1 MSTLDPLTEPLVRLF
16 LRVDAASPTDPVLR
30 AFSDFWHLKR
40 GSKITP
46 SEADMTGTPP
56 EISPFAFLARLTT
69 NGTRH
74 WTVSTAGHAAAAII
88 QLTGG
93 QAPEVADKRTAV
105 RLRRLFDIVAEKVEP
120 YSAMFEIDGQT
131 GSRELIEVFAAPLG
145 NGEKGIHMIFA
156 AVNSRTEAR
165 Q

>member
-16 LRVDAASPTDPVLR
+16 LRLDAAVPTDPVLR
-30 AFSDFWHLKR
+30 AVSDFWHLKR
-40 GSKITP
+40 GGKITP
-46 SEADMTGTPP
+46 SEADMAGTPS

-74 WTVSTAGHAAAAII
+74 WTVSAAGHAAAAII
-88 QLTGG
+88 QLTDG
-93 QAPEVADKRTAV
+93 QAPEVSDKRIAV
-105 RLRRLFDIVAEKVEP
+105 RLRRLFDIVAEKAEP
-120 YSAMFEIDGQT
+120 YSAMFETDGQA
-131 GSRELIEVFAAPLG
+131 GPRQLIEVFAAPLG

-156 AVNSRTEAR
+156 AVKSRTEAR

>member
-16 LRVDAASPTDPVLR
+16 LRIDAANPTDPVLR
-30 AFSDFWHLKR
+30 ALSDFWHLKR
-40 GSKITP
+40 GSKIAP
-46 SEADMTGTPP
+46 GEADMTGISS
-56 EISPFAFLARLTT
+56 EISPYAFLVRLTT
-69 NGTRH
+69 NGTKH
-74 WTVSTAGHAAAAII
+74 WVVSGAGHVAAAVL

-93 QAPEVADKRTAV
+93 HATEVTDERIAV
-105 RLRRLFDIVAEKVEP
+105 RLRRLFDIVAEKTEP
-120 YSAMFEIDGQT
+120 YSAMFEIDEQT
-131 GSRELIEVFAAPLG
+131 GQRQLVEVFAAPLG

>member
-30 AFSDFWHLKR
+30 ALSDFWLLKR
-40 GSKITP
+40 GSKIVP
-46 SEADMTGTPP
+46 GEADMTGVLP
-56 EISPFAFLARLTT
+56 EISPYAFLARLTT
-69 NGTRH
+69 NGTKQ
-74 WTVSTAGHAAAAII
+74 WLVSSAGHAAATIL
-88 QLTGG
+88 QLAGG
-93 QAPEVADKRTAV
+93 QGPEVTDKRIAV

-120 YSAMFEIDGQT
+120 YSVMFEIDAQT
-131 GSRELIEVFAAPLG
+131 GPRHLVEVFAAPLG